1 MKSRA
6 AFRQAVMFAAF
17 AASMTASPV
26 FAQRSTTRG
35 WMLGAYVQG
44 GSLTVDGDD
53 PSGGGGLGIRA
64 GYGVNRHFTPYLEAD
79 AIQFDVA
86 NTDLGGDWGMTH
98 LDLGVRY
105 SFANSLRR
113 WVPFL
118 ETALGVRAVIVN
130 DGTVNGTNVGR
141 VTFSGGAFSL
151 GGGVS
156 YYVKQHVA
164 VETLIKFTGGTFE
177 NVNVGDVTVGNLD
190 IKAQSTRLK
199 IGVAWWP

>member
-1 MKSRA
+1 ML
-6 AFRQAVMFAAF
+6 AAF
-17 AASMTASPV
+17 AAGMTASPML
-26 FAQRSTTRG
+26 AQRSTTRG
-35 WMLGAYVQG
+35 WMLGAYLQG
-44 GSLTVDGDD
+44 GSLTVDGHD

-64 GYGVNRHFTPYLEAD
+64 GYGVNRHFTPYIEAD

-98 LDLGVRY
+98 LDFGVRY

-130 DGTVNGTNVGR
+130 DGTVNGNDVGR

-164 VETLIKFTGGTFE
+164 IETLIKFTGGTFE